1 VRSGPLFAQ
10 NHLTHFWA
18 RLKAFVALT
27 VLLMCASCAP
37 ITSATDTDR
46 VLFVGNSLTYVGNTP
61 AIVSALGAANGKPIA
76 SDMIVK
82 GGATLSERV
91 ADGAVERVLEGADY
105 YALVLQE
112 RGGELMCSFGPDSC
126 AESRRA
132 IAVLAALGEERGV
145 HVFLLGT
152 YQRHPA
158 ASRYLVE
165 RESLA
170 AQEAGIPYIEVSET
184 LQRLLETE
192 PGLSWFA
199 DDGLHPGKHL
209 ALLNAVVVHR
219 ALHRTLPEPLPL
231 TVKAPIYGTT
241 SGVTEDL
248 RSAQGPPPLPDTPTE
263 ISYSPD
269 TLKRLLAYIS
279 NETGIDDVRND
290 QADARR

>member
-1 VRSGPLFAQ
+1 MRYDRR
-10 NHLTHFWA
+10 FWNQPTRFRA
-18 RLKAFVALT
+18 RLTALVALT
-27 VLLMCASCAP
+27 VLLICASCAP
-37 ITSATDTDR
+37 TTTATDTER
-46 VLFVGNSLTYVGNTP
+46 VLFVGNSVTYVGNTP

-91 ADGAVERVLEGADY
+91 ADGSVERALDGADY

-132 IAVLAALGEERGV
+132 IEALAELGKERGIQ
-145 HVFLLGT
+145 VFLLGT

-170 AQEAGIPYIEVSET
+170 AQEAGIPYVEVSET

-199 DDGLHPGKHL
+199 DDGVHPGKHL
-209 ALLNAVVVHR
+209 ALLNAVLVYR
-219 ALHRTLPEPLPL
+219 ALYGMLPQPVPL
-231 TVKAPIYGTT
+231 TVKAPIYGTR
-241 SGVTEDL
+241 SGLTEEL
-248 RSAQGPPPLPDTPTE
+248 RSAKAPPPLPDTPTE

-269 TLKRLLAYIS
+269 TLKRLLAYVS
-279 NETGIDDVRND
+279 NETSSDDVRGD